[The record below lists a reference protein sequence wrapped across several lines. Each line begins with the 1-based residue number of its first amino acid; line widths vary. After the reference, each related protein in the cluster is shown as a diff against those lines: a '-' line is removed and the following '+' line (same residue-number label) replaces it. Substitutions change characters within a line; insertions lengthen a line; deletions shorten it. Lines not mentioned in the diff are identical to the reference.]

1 MPGERTDS
9 SSVSREAATIIQ
21 GPGRAVKGKTMLR
34 FNVTAAD
41 GALWEHQVAEDEV
54 VIGRSSKAG
63 LTVPD
68 RSLSRAHARIFRTD
82 DGWRLED
89 LGSRNGTFLNGQR
102 LEGSVPIKVGDT
114 LTLGSSLISL
124 MAVGT
129 DPSDDTADD
138 LSGHTVLRPAR
149 ELLDRTQLELP
160 APTAG
165 RRDDL
170 ERAAARLHVLNAVNQ
185 ALGHSIDLQE
195 LLELILDR
203 VFDHLKPEEGAIFL
217 REGNDY
223 RRAAA
228 RSLSASSR
236 GFWSRSLLE
245 EVVEG
250 SQAALVLDTQAD
262 ERFNQAQSL
271 MLSGVRSVLAAPL
284 LDQDR
289 ALGMI
294 ALLSKHG
301 ARVFSEDDMELLVS
315 LASVAAM
322 RIANVRLAEEAA
334 QRRIL
339 EKEVALGRR
348 IQVALL
354 PATLPEVPGWELWAG
369 NQPSRGVS
377 GDFYKVF
384 AHGSEDRLGVLVAD
398 VSGKGIAASLL
409 TGSLEALSAGPLE
422 RGEPLDDI
430 CASVSRLLHQRTP
443 PEKYSTLFVASVDVA
458 TGDVEYVNA
467 GHNPGLILRL
477 SGAHEWLSATGM
489 PVGLLPGAEYT
500 VGRVQLGPRD
510 TLSVYTDGLTEAT
523 NDRDEEFGEER
534 LRAECLRLRLQPL
547 EVFASRLEDTITEF
561 CRGVPFADDRTMVL
575 VRRSPE

>member
-1 MPGERTDS
+1 
-9 SSVSREAATIIQ
+9 
-21 GPGRAVKGKTMLR
+21 MLR

-41 GALWEHQVAEDEV
+41 GALWEHQVFEDEV

-68 RSLSRAHARIFRTD
+68 RSLSRAHARIFRLD
-82 DGWRLED
+82 DEWRLED
-89 LGSRNGTFLNGQR
+89 LGSRNGTFLNGTR
-102 LEGSVPIKVGDT
+102 VEGSVPIRVGDT
-114 LTLGSSLISL
+114 LTLGSSLIAL
-124 MAVGT
+124 LAAG
-129 DPSDDTADD
+129 DDLSEDSQDD

-149 ELLDRTQLELP
+149 ELLDRTQLELSS
-160 APTAG
+160 PTAG
-165 RRDDL
+165 RTDEL
-170 ERAAARLHVLNAVNQ
+170 ERAAARLHLLNAVNQ
-185 ALGHSIDLQE
+185 ALGRSIDLQE

-217 REGNDY
+217 REGDGY

-228 RSLSASSR
+228 RSLSSSSR

-245 EVVEG
+245 EVVERG
-250 SQAALVLDTQAD
+250 QAALVLDTQAD

-271 MLSGVRSVLAAPL
+271 MLTGVRSVLAAPL
-284 LDQDR
+284 LDQDQ

-294 ALLSKHG
+294 ALCSKHG

-334 QRRIL
+334 ERRVL

-354 PATLPEVPGWELWAG
+354 PATLPEVPGWGLWAG

-384 AHGSEDRLGVLVAD
+384 AHGSEDRVGVLVAD
-398 VSGKGIAASLL
+398 VSGKGIGASLL
-409 TGSLEALSAGPLE
+409 TASLEALSARPLE
-422 RGEPLDDI
+422 KGEPLVDT
-430 CASVSRLLHQRTP
+430 CTSLSRMLHQRTP
-443 PEKYSTLFVASVDVA
+443 PEKYATLFVASVDVA
-458 TGDVEYVNA
+458 TGEVDYVNA
-467 GHNPGLILRL
+467 GHNPGLVLRL
-477 SGAHEWLSATGM
+477 SGAHEWLGATGM

-510 TLSVYTDGLTEAT
+510 TLLVYTDGLTEAA

-534 LRAECLRLRLQPL
+534 LKAECLGLRLRPL
-547 EVFASRLEDTITEF
+547 DEFAARLEDSITAF
-561 CRGVPFADDRTMVL
+561 CRGVPFADDRTVVL
-575 VRRSPE
+575 LRRAAG